1 MCRRYSS
8 IETETDTL
16 KLMKGGMNSHDVDCV
31 PSLYNYCTH
40 HQLHLQHIVLHAA
53 CLLASCRNLKQASQ
67 KMCHSILCEDIMPLL
82 ARSIIV

>member
-16 KLMKGGMNSHDVDCV
+16 EAYEGWYDVDCV

-67 KMCHSILCEDIMPLL
+67 KMCHSILCEDVMPLL